1 MEGFGGAKQD
11 ARIGQSPGP
20 AHPGCGR
27 AVPVRE
33 RVVPHRARQSPPWVL
48 NLRRPTCLLAAG
60 FFFAFAGGLADMT
73 ALGRSQVSTT
83 LPVGIARAAVAA
95 SLGLGGG
102 MVVVALLKVPR
113 SGGHLTG

>member
-1 MEGFGGAKQD
+1 
-11 ARIGQSPGP
+11 
-20 AHPGCGR
+20 
-27 AVPVRE
+27 
-33 RVVPHRARQSPPWVL
+33 
-48 NLRRPTCLLAAG
+48 LAAG

-113 SGGHLTG
+113 SGGHLAG